1 MQKIIYIFSLLLI
14 FGCGLNYDQNLL
26 IAPDI
31 STQEKKINNPIDINF
46 AVVNNSSDKLGEVRN
61 LSGELKGE
69 VFLNSLSLDN
79 MQLVIANELRNYGFR
94 ISNDS
99 TLPSIELVIT
109 KLTINTG
116 KVSVAYSTE
125 LDLEFTLIVKNKGT
139 INQISKNYTNTRQTV
154 RPPTPEANERVLNES
169 ISLLLNEVFE
179 TDLLQE
185 SFQ

>member
-31 STQEKKINNPIDINF
+31 STQEKKINNPIDVNF
-46 AVVNNSSDKLGEVRN
+46 AVVNNSSDRLGEVRN

-125 LDLEFTLIVKNKGT
+125 LDLEFTLRVKNKGT

>member
-31 STQEKKINNPIDINF
+31 STQEKKINNPIDVNF
-46 AVVNNSSDKLGEVRN
+46 AVVNNSSDRLGEVRN

-79 MQLVIANELRNYGFR
+79 MQLVIANELRNYGLR
-94 ISNDS
+94 ISSDTS
-99 TLPSIELVIT
+99 LPSIELEIT

-116 KVSVAYSTE
+116 KVAVAYNTE
-125 LDLEFTLIVKNKGT
+125 LDLEFTLRVKNKGT

>member
-1 MQKIIYIFSLLLI
+1 MQKIVYILSLLLI

-31 STQEKKINNPIDINF
+31 STQEKKINNPLDVNF

-94 ISNDS
+94 ISND
-99 TLPSIELVIT
+99 TNLPSIELEIT
-109 KLTINTG
+109 KLTLNTG

-125 LDLEFTLIVKNKGT
+125 LDLEFTLRVKNKGT

-179 TDLLQE
+179 TDLLKE

>member
-14 FGCGLNYDQNLL
+14 LGCGLNYDQNLL

-31 STQEKKINNPIDINF
+31 STQEKKINNPIDVKF

-61 LSGELKGE
+61 LSGEIKGE

-94 ISNDS
+94 ISNG
-99 TLPSIELVIT
+99 TNLPSIELEIT

-116 KVSVAYSTE
+116 KVAVAYSTE
-125 LDLEFTLIVKNKGT
+125 LDLEFTLRVKNKGT

-154 RPPTPEANERVLNES
+154 IPPTPEANERVLNES